1 MYMLDAVVHD
11 VMQNEDVVILWKS
24 NNTNPVM
31 YLVMN
36 RFGDKYYVSD
46 DDLCEAVS

>member
-1 MYMLDAVVHD
+1 MYIVHD
-11 VMQNEDVVILWKS
+11 VMQDENVIILWKS

-36 RFGDKYYVSD
+36 RSGDKYYVSD
-46 DDLCEAVS
+46 DDLCAVS